1 MEGSR
6 SAPESSVCI
15 ASSAT
20 AQRPTRRWVPQ
31 ENSLMRSCKVATSQV
46 PGTAGSAECVC
57 KNSSAQSCLKGN
69 LAPCFLASPNLDYDG
84 YHKYVDEMLPS
95 ESPVLYGLHPYAE
108 MGFLST
114 SDNLFKTPLEKQALS
129 PWERDQAS
137 LQ

>member
-57 KNSSAQSCLKGN
+57 KNSSAQSCFDRPHLGAVIKTEGQQ
-69 LAPCFLASPNLDYDG
+69 APASYPSNPQPPSVHMTPTDEVKPDLSASRERLLERELGTMFL
-84 YHKYVDEMLPS
+84 
-95 ESPVLYGLHPYAE
+95 GLSKS
-108 MGFLST
+108 GL
-114 SDNLFKTPLEKQALS
+114 
-129 PWERDQAS
+129 
-137 LQ
+137 